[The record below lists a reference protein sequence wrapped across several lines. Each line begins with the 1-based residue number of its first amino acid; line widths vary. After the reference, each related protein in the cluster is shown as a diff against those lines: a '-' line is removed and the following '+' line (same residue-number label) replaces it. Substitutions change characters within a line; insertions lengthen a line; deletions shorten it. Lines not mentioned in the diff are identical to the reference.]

1 MSLITTYNDFCII
14 PQKVTTLPT
23 KRLFDPKS
31 RKLREVTKLPKELEM
46 AENEV
51 ILRVRMV
58 GINFQTDLKYDS
70 RKDNIHDDEPLPKS
84 IVPCGRIIGKVVSNY
99 DDQTSKYVVFPY
111 SNCITQNITPQAI
124 CHNCQYRKNHLVT
137 KLSSSS
143 YTYYKQYPCTLNLT
157 YGYTLDGGLQ
167 DYMKIRNPKESLL
180 KIPNNMSIHDC
191 CFFMDIMLPFYSFL
205 KDNFEVE
212 KDEKD
217 EKSDNPTNNTDNDSS
232 LLVAGK
238 VLIILNSISKD
249 VNEVLIVIKHFKLD
263 QRNINFIDEKKLDKL
278 SENDRMNYQ
287 GIFSQVF
294 VFKVTEKM
302 VKFADFCSISSGLE
316 STKSRYNI
324 VFFDDNSFNNKYLNR
339 YHNDKTYHQYKLSYK
354 DKLNAEDLLSIVSN
368 LNLHIKRSPSS
379 SSLNS
384 KAHKKESRSKK
395 ETRPSIASLE
405 TTASTFSSTNLSF
418 HSDASSTT
426 SSKSNTMVSKNLRFR
441 ENDSNIENSKKD
453 PQTHYSWLW
462 YDKDYDL
469 CNEFEHSDDEDLD
482 KKVHSVREINR
493 ILRNP
498 KDLSRV
504 CYTIKSTKPKLN
516 ALIC

>member
-1 MSLITTYNDFCII
+1 MSLVTTYNDFCII
-14 PQKVTTLPT
+14 PQKVTALPT
-23 KRLFDPKS
+23 KRLFDPIS

-46 AENEV
+46 TANEV

-70 RKDNIHDDEPLPKS
+70 RKDTIHDESLPKS

-99 DDQTSKYVVFPY
+99 EDQTSKYVVFPY
-111 SNCITQNITPQAI
+111 SNCIIQNITSQAI

-143 YTYYKQYPCTLNLT
+143 YNYYKQYPCTLNLT

-167 DYMKIRNPKESLL
+167 DYMKIRNPRESLS

-205 KDNFEVE
+205 KDNFEA
-212 KDEKD
+212 
-217 EKSDNPTNNTDNDSS
+217 EKSDNPANTTENGSS
-232 LLVAGK
+232 LVVVGK
-238 VLIILNSISKD
+238 ILIILNSISKD
-249 VNEVLIVIKHFKLD
+249 VNEVLIVIKHFNLD
-263 QRNINFIDEKKLDKL
+263 QRNISFIDEKKLDKL
-278 SENDRMNYQ
+278 SENDRINYK
-287 GIFSQVF
+287 GKFSQVF
-294 VFKVTEKM
+294 VFKVTEEI
-302 VKFADFCSISSGLE
+302 VKFVDFCSISSGLE

-324 VFFDDNSFNNKYLNR
+324 VFFDDNSFNSKHLNR
-339 YHNDKTYHQYKLSYK
+339 FHNDKTYHQYKLSYK
-354 DKLNAEDLLSIVSN
+354 DKLNAEDLLGIVSN

-384 KAHKKESRSKK
+384 RAPKKESRSKK
-395 ETRPSIASLE
+395 ETRPSVASLE

-418 HSDASSTT
+418 QSDASSTT
-426 SSKSNTMVSKNLRFR
+426 SSKSNTTVSKNLRFR
-441 ENDSNIENSKKD
+441 ENDSIIENSKKD
-453 PQTHYSWLW
+453 PQNHYSWLL

-469 CNEFEHSDDEDLD
+469 CNEFEHSDDEDLN

-504 CYTIKSTKPKLN
+504 CYTIKSAKSKLN
-516 ALIC
+516 ALVC